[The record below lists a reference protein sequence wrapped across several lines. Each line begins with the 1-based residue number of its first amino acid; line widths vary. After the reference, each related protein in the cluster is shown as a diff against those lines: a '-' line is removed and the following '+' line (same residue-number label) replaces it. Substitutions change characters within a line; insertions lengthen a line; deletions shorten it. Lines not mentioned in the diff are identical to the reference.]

1 MAPTDQEI
9 QNFRSAAARGVNW
22 ILSRQLADGS
32 FTPPQDG
39 IGAYYKIPYTLSL
52 AGHAREAQQLLAWIA
67 KYNFTAEGDFRAPE
81 RKALGTSFDR
91 WPVYGDAWLILGA
104 HRAGRWDLSFRGF
117 KHLLR
122 YQTSRDN
129 QTGGFISL
137 EGDQA
142 FIEPVCTSWGG
153 MAALATGH
161 LENACRAG
169 DTLVKMVSGQPD
181 PQRFYS
187 RMDLQGNL
195 ITQVPDGK
203 DLFYYVNAGQPKQ
216 IYFNPGISLIY
227 LTHLYRATQEERYL
241 QACRQIFSFTERCA
255 ADAYS
260 FPPSGK
266 LGFGCALLYDITGDP
281 AARRAA
287 VQLGT
292 YLVETQTPA
301 GSWRLPDEA
310 LYAAIKIKEGLEVT
324 LDITAEFSTFLTSIA
339 ALI

>member
-1 MAPTDQEI
+1 MASTDQTV
-9 QNFRSAAARGVNW
+9 QNFRAAAERGVNW
-22 ILSRQLADGS
+22 IISQQQPDGS

-39 IGAYYKIPYTLSL
+39 IGAYYKLPFTLAL
-52 AGHAREAQQLLAWIA
+52 AGRAREAQQLLAWIS
-67 KYNFTAEGDFRAPE
+67 KYNFTGEGDFRAPE
-81 RKALGTSFDR
+81 RKALGTSFDA

-117 KHLLR
+117 KHLLL
-122 YQTSRDN
+122 YQTGINN

-137 EGDQA
+137 EGDRA

-161 LENACRAG
+161 LESACRAG
-169 DTLVKMVSGQPD
+169 DALVKMVSGQPD

-187 RMDLQGNL
+187 QMDLQGNL
-195 ITQVPDGK
+195 ITQVPDSK
-203 DLFYYVNAGQPKQ
+203 DLFYYVNANQPKQ
-216 IYFNPGISLIY
+216 IYYNPGIALIY

-287 VQLGT
+287 VQLST

-301 GSWRLPDEA
+301 GSWRLPEEE
-310 LYAAIKIKEGLEVT
+310 LYIAVENKGGLEVT
-324 LDITAEFSTFLTSIA
+324 LDITAEFSTFLTGIA